1 MLSWT
6 TCVLTTVF
14 FSSFEGGAAHVD
26 GRLSI
31 NDIIL
36 RVNDCV
42 VEGVPH
48 ADAVEALKRYDL
60 KRCSYEVVFP
70 CCCIRIP
77 DLHPTFQSG
86 IDGEFDHQKEKASD
100 GNSDGLGAK
109 QRQQRLGI

>member
-6 TCVLTTVF
+6 TCVLTNVF

-70 CCCIRIP
+70 CRIYP
-77 DLHPTFQSG
+77 DLHPLTFQSG